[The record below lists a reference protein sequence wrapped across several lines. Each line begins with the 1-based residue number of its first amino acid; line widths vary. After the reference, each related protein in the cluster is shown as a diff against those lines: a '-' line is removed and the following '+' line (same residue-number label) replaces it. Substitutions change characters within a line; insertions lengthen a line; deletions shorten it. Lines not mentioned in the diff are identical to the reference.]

1 MHMFIFNF
9 ANNVSFVSLVK
20 ACLALIL
27 SWTSLRGKILAP
39 NCTVSKA
46 SDLPLRFASFVL
58 YMTTFFFP
66 HKENIEP

>member
-39 NCTVSKA
+39 NYGFKG
-46 SDLPLRFASFVL
+46 
-58 YMTTFFFP
+58 
-66 HKENIEP
+66 K